1 MKEKCYYHYIIKD
14 TIKPPLSQ
22 ERWEVFSLFF
32 KKSPPKEQAFVR
44 LSHPDRGKGPAHRTP
59 GRGRPWTPP
68 FPGKRERAPAL
79 SLLPPWVLVRLSS
92 SLGRL
97 LKGIHPPFRPIAW
110 PGKAAGPGG
119 SRKKTQRAPHTF
131 PPQPTRPAGHAS
143 QSSAG
148 RSRRKRIKSCFDRL
162 RRPKHTSQPPVCP
175 QGARSGCN
183 PPILGGASHQA
194 DYLTP
199 PYSTAPNEAQTS
211 LSPPKILTVRRSAS
225 PPDPP
230 ASAAPPQPGGSGP
243 GSGPGSRWPSGPG
256 GRRGPRCW
264 SFSRSSPGPL
274 GWTGWS

>member
-1 MKEKCYYHYIIKD
+1 MRGRSGCPTGQEK
-14 TIKPPLSQ
+14 KPVRATVSN
-22 ERWEVFSLFF
+22 
-32 KKSPPKEQAFVR
+32 PPFLQ
-44 LSHPDRGKGPAHRTP
+44 GKVGYQIAPSSDPASPAH
-59 GRGRPWTPP
+59 
-68 FPGKRERAPAL
+68 
-79 SLLPPWVLVRLSS
+79 LPPE
-92 SLGRL
+92 
-97 LKGIHPPFRPIAW
+97 
-110 PGKAAGPGG
+110 GKALGMGNPLQGIQ
-119 SRKKTQRAPHTF
+119 SPSVQR
-131 PPQPTRPAGHAS
+131 TRPGGHAS

-162 RRPKHTSQPPVCP
+162 RRPKHSSQPPVCP

-194 DYLTP
+194 GNLTP
-199 PYSTAPNEAQTS
+199 PYSALPNEAQTP
-211 LSPPKILTVRRSAS
+211 LAPPKILTARRSAS

>member
-119 SRKKTQRAPHTF
+119 SPQKPIGSHAPNRPTDS
-131 PPQPTRPAGHAS
+131 PGKASRSGRQPAKNPKALTNLPAQPTRPAGHAS

-175 QGARSGCN
+175 QGARSGC
-183 PPILGGASHQA
+183 I
-194 DYLTP
+194 
-199 PYSTAPNEAQTS
+199 
-211 LSPPKILTVRRSAS
+211 
-225 PPDPP
+225 
-230 ASAAPPQPGGSGP
+230 PQFWEGP
-243 GSGPGSRWPSGPG
+243 H
-256 GRRGPRCW
+256 
-264 SFSRSSPGPL
+264 
-274 GWTGWS
+274 TKQNT

>member
-1 MKEKCYYHYIIKD
+1 M
-14 TIKPPLSQ
+14 
-22 ERWEVFSLFF
+22 
-32 KKSPPKEQAFVR
+32 
-44 LSHPDRGKGPAHRTP
+44 
-59 GRGRPWTPP
+59 RGRSTCPTGQEKNPAGATDESLPFSTRKGWVQGRPLIRPGCAGPP
-68 FPGKRERAPAL
+68 SPK
-79 SLLPPWVLVRLSS
+79 
-92 SLGRL
+92 
-97 LKGIHPPFRPIAW
+97 
-110 PGKAAGPGG
+110 GKALGVGVSLQGIQSP
-119 SRKKTQRAPHTF
+119 SVQR
-131 PPQPTRPAGHAS
+131 TRPAGHAS

-194 DYLTP
+194 GNLTP
-199 PYSTAPNEAQTS
+199 PYSALPNEAQTP
-211 LSPPKILTVRRSAS
+211 LAPPKILTARRSAS

-243 GSGPGSRWPSGPG
+243 GSGLGSRWPSGPG